1 MLAASD
7 VFAQALPNLSSVRVG
22 YNTRKATVKPEGA
35 LKAAIDEID
44 KAIADAL
51 RAGRIGEVRRLYAK
65 GLALLA
71 GRSWTDADEYQA
83 ALVIRTD
90 RVIVDSSTPYRVR
103 LEQIFAPA
111 IDLTGP
117 LTARSS
123 IRRRVAPVLDQEGN
137 AIASPD
143 AAQPAAL
150 ELGTFDG
157 VSRDLRESP
166 FATDLDVS
174 AVMDGDYVL
183 SFEVRQ
189 QERVLGV
196 ALLNVTLQKGL
207 DARLRA
213 LDAAAA
219 KAAPTVQADIKFP
232 AEYIRKIN
240 TGVIGAGTFDLAGDL
255 AAAEATAAAA
265 VKAKRDPFVGRTGDF
280 ERHYVLDGA
289 NEIMPYRVFVP
300 KAYTGTK
307 AFPLII
313 ALHGLGGTE
322 DGMLDR
328 YGKRIPTLAEDRGY
342 IVASPLGYRV
352 DGFYGSAIAAT
363 SDARERRQRELS
375 EQDVMQVLKRMRADY
390 KIDESRIYLM
400 GHSMGAIGAW
410 ALAAK
415 YPDIWASVAPFA
427 GVAIPASVARFRH
440 IPQFVVHGDAD
451 PTVNVSGSRNMVAE
465 MKKLGVDVT
474 YIEVPGGGHSN
485 VVAPNIQGMFD
496 FFDARRKV
504 ILTAH

>member
-1 MLAASD
+1 MSAPSRTATTCCPLKCAS
-7 VFAQALPNLSSVRVG
+7 
-22 YNTRKATVKPEGA
+22 
-35 LKAAIDEID
+35 
-44 KAIADAL
+44 
-51 RAGRIGEVRRLYAK
+51 
-65 GLALLA
+65 
-71 GRSWTDADEYQA
+71 RSACWAW
-83 ALVIRTD
+83 L
-90 RVIVDSSTPYRVR
+90 
-103 LEQIFAPA
+103 
-111 IDLTGP
+111 
-117 LTARSS
+117 
-123 IRRRVAPVLDQEGN
+123 
-137 AIASPD
+137 
-143 AAQPAAL
+143 
-150 ELGTFDG
+150 
-157 VSRDLRESP
+157 
-166 FATDLDVS
+166 
-174 AVMDGDYVL
+174 
-183 SFEVRQ
+183 
-189 QERVLGV
+189 
-196 ALLNVTLQKGL
+196 LLNVTLQKGL

-265 VKAKRDPFVGRTGDF
+265 VKAKKDPFVGRTGDF

-415 YPDIWASVAPFA
+415 YPDIWAAVAPFA

-451 PTVNVSGSRNMVAE
+451 PTVNVIGLAE
-465 MKKLGVDVT
+465 HGCRDEEAGRRRHLHRG
-474 YIEVPGGGHSN
+474 
-485 VVAPNIQGMFD
+485 
-496 FFDARRKV
+496 ARRGSLECGRPEHTRHVRFFRRASESNTHCALGAEGAKGAAGV
-504 ILTAH
+504 LRVPRKPATSD